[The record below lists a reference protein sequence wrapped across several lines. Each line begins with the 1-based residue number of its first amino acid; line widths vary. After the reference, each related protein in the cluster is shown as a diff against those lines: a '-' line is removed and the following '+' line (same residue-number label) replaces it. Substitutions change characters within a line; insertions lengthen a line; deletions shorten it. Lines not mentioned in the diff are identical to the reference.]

1 MRPSETPGLGASRT
15 LLFAVLILAATA
27 AVLLA
32 MGRHPICTCGAVR
45 LWADAHGPEN
55 SQQLL
60 DWYAPSHVVHGLLFY
75 AGLRLWGRVTGRPLA
90 PGWAFLAAL
99 GLEGAWEIVEN
110 TPVVVAHYRSA
121 TIAQG
126 YEGDSVLNSL
136 SDMGAM
142 AAGFALARRLP
153 ATASVALALALEL
166 AAGVAIRDNLTLN
179 VLMLLHPIPAI
190 KAWQGGA

>member
-1 MRPSETPGLGASRT
+1 MRGSDPRRT
-15 LLFAVLILAATA
+15 LAVAVLILAAA
-27 AVLLA
+27 AAILIA

-45 LWADAHGPEN
+45 LWADAQGPEN

-60 DWYAPSHVVHGLLFY
+60 DWYTPSHVVHGLLFY
-75 AGLRLWGRVTGRPLA
+75 AALWGLGRATGRPLA
-90 PGWAFLAAL
+90 PARAFLVAL
-99 GLEGAWEIVEN
+99 ALEGAWEVVEN
-110 TPVVVAHYRSA
+110 TPMVLERYRAA

-142 AAGFALARRLP
+142 SLGFALALRLP
-153 ATASVALALALEL
+153 ARAAIALGLALEL

-179 VLMLLHPIPAI
+179 VLMLLSPIPAI